1 MRKLCEIFLKN
12 HFVDLI
18 TWIFSKSCQTSART
32 SFSITKIFNRPFR
45 TRTLWVCNYFLIFQ
59 VWVYYLL
66 CGDNKKE
73 FACFYWSWMEVIYYC
88 QILVELYPLGNGRVD
103 SNKEPQTTLPKISIE
118 QRLESSRNS
127 YLPYYSHWFLSSACQ
142 MGTQKHVISCGWLGY
157 LTLPF

>member
-1 MRKLCEIFLKN
+1 M
-12 HFVDLI
+12 
-18 TWIFSKSCQTSART
+18 
-32 SFSITKIFNRPFR
+32 
-45 TRTLWVCNYFLIFQ
+45 
-59 VWVYYLL
+59 YYLL

-142 MGTQKHVISCGWLGY
+142 MGTQKHVISCGWLGDSI
-157 LTLPF
+157 LLILR

>member
-18 TWIFSKSCQTSART
+18 TWIFSKSCHTSAKT
-32 SFSITKIFNRPFR
+32 SFSIIKIFHGLFR
-45 TRTLWVCNYFLIFQ
+45 TRTLCNYFLIFQ
-59 VWVYYLL
+59 VLVYYLL

-157 LTLPF
+157 STLLKL